1 MWISKEEYNQLK
13 TERDYYEQQLKNWEQ
28 EWKNAYVKTNPI
40 DGKDKYKTTCDIENL
55 EINIPESIATCLKSG
70 MVIETSYM
78 DDIHSGYMEER
89 DWLNLVSR
97 YEQELKSKNELVE
110 ELQKEV
116 TRLQKQEIEM
126 NNYKQQFKPILDS
139 HTRLENYV
147 SELKKDLAKITD
159 SKNELN
165 EALDHEAKRNK
176 ELFKLN
182 NRLCDK
188 LSELEK
194 ENNSLKDDLSGG
206 ATVFFPN
213 EKQMQNLIENI
224 SILRD
229 ENKRLKEK
237 LDLFPENNYFNAYF
251 LESEIKQL
259 IDLLDVALRDMNL
272 HSNCTLYELEY
283 DSKAHIYRI
292 VTTPKTK

>member
-13 TERDYYEQQLKNWEQ
+13 AERNFYEQQLKDWEQ
-28 EWKNAYVKTNPI
+28 EWKNAYKELKPI
-40 DGKDKYKTTCDIENL
+40 DGKDKDKTTSDFV
-55 EINIPESIATCLKSG
+55 NIQIDMPEWVATHLKSG
-70 MVIETSYM
+70 IVNETSYM

-89 DWLNLVSR
+89 DWLNLVYR
-97 YEQELKSKNELVE
+97 YEQELKSKND
-110 ELQKEV
+110 
-116 TRLQKQEIEM
+116 EIEH
-126 NNYKQQFKPILDS
+126 FKEKACNAFRSYDNLKTKYDKMQVNLDAVKHDLFMS
-139 HTRLENYV
+139 ENEV
-147 SELKKDLAKITD
+147 SQVR
-159 SKNELN
+159 
-165 EALDHEAKRNK
+165 EALDHEAKRNN

-188 LSELEK
+188 ISELEK
-194 ENNSLKDDLSGG
+194 EN
-206 ATVFFPN
+206 
-213 EKQMQNLIENI
+213 
-224 SILRD
+224 
-229 ENKRLKEK
+229 
-237 LDLFPENNYFNAYF
+237 NAYF

>member
-13 TERDYYEQQLKNWEQ
+13 AERNFYEQQLKDWEQ
-28 EWKNAYVKTNPI
+28 EWKNAYKELKPI
-40 DGKDKYKTTCDIENL
+40 DGKDKDKTISDFV
-55 EINIPESIATCLKSG
+55 NIQIDMPEWVATHLKSG
-70 MVIETSYM
+70 IVNETSYM

-89 DWLNLVSR
+89 DWLNLVYR
-97 YEQELKSKNELVE
+97 YEQELKSKND
-110 ELQKEV
+110 
-116 TRLQKQEIEM
+116 EIEH
-126 NNYKQQFKPILDS
+126 FKEKECNAFRSYDNLKTKYDKMQVNLDAVKHDLFMS
-139 HTRLENYV
+139 ENEV
-147 SELKKDLAKITD
+147 SQVR
-159 SKNELN
+159 
-165 EALDHEAKRNK
+165 EALDHEAKRNN

-188 LSELEK
+188 ISELEK
-194 ENNSLKDDLSGG
+194 EN
-206 ATVFFPN
+206 
-213 EKQMQNLIENI
+213 
-224 SILRD
+224 
-229 ENKRLKEK
+229 
-237 LDLFPENNYFNAYF
+237 NAYF

>member
-13 TERDYYEQQLKNWEQ
+13 SERDFYEQQLKDWEQ
-28 EWKNAYVKTNPI
+28 EWKNAYKELKPI
-40 DGKDKYKTTCDIENL
+40 DGKKWYNDEIENL
-55 EINIPESIATCLKSG
+55 KERLCNTFRSYDNLKTKYDK
-70 MVIETSYM
+70 MQV
-78 DDIHSGYMEER
+78 
-89 DWLNLVSR
+89 NLDAVKHDLFMYENEVSQVR
-97 YEQELKSKNELVE
+97 
-110 ELQKEV
+110 
-116 TRLQKQEIEM
+116 
-126 NNYKQQFKPILDS
+126 
-139 HTRLENYV
+139 
-147 SELKKDLAKITD
+147 
-159 SKNELN
+159 

-194 ENNSLKDDLSGG
+194 ENNNFD
-206 ATVFFPN
+206 
-213 EKQMQNLIENI
+213 
-224 SILRD
+224 
-229 ENKRLKEK
+229 
-237 LDLFPENNYFNAYF
+237 AYF

>member
-40 DGKDKYKTTCDIENL
+40 DGKDHYKTTTDLENL

-70 MVIETSYM
+70 IAIETSYM

-97 YEQELKSKNELVE
+97 YEKELGSKNELVE

-116 TRLQKQEIEM
+116 TRLQKQEMEM
-126 NNYKQQFKPILDS
+126 NNYKQQFKPILDR

-147 SELKKDLAKITD
+147 SELKKDLVKITD
-159 SKNELN
+159 SKNKLN
-165 EALDHEAKRNK
+165 EALDHEAKRNN

-188 LSELEK
+188 ISELEK
-194 ENNSLKDDLSGG
+194 EN
-206 ATVFFPN
+206 
-213 EKQMQNLIENI
+213 
-224 SILRD
+224 
-229 ENKRLKEK
+229 
-237 LDLFPENNYFNAYF
+237 NAYF

>member
-13 TERDYYEQQLKNWEQ
+13 SERDFYEQQLKDWEQ
-28 EWKNAYVKTNPI
+28 EWKNAYKELKPI
-40 DGKDKYKTTCDIENL
+40 DGKKWYNDEIENL
-55 EINIPESIATCLKSG
+55 KERLCNTFRSYDNLKTKYDK
-70 MVIETSYM
+70 MQV
-78 DDIHSGYMEER
+78 
-89 DWLNLVSR
+89 NLDAVKHDLFMSENEVSQVR
-97 YEQELKSKNELVE
+97 
-110 ELQKEV
+110 
-116 TRLQKQEIEM
+116 
-126 NNYKQQFKPILDS
+126 
-139 HTRLENYV
+139 
-147 SELKKDLAKITD
+147 
-159 SKNELN
+159 

-206 ATVFFPN
+206 DTVFFPN

-237 LDLFPENNYFNAYF
+237 LDLFPENNYFNSYF

>member
-13 TERDYYEQQLKNWEQ
+13 SERDFYEQQLKDWEQ
-28 EWKNAYVKTNPI
+28 EWKNAYKELKPI
-40 DGKDKYKTTCDIENL
+40 DGKKWYNDEIENL
-55 EINIPESIATCLKSG
+55 KERLCNTFR
-70 MVIETSYM
+70 SYDKLRNKYDKM
-78 DDIHSGYMEER
+78 QV
-89 DWLNLVSR
+89 NLDAVKHDLFMSENEVSQVR
-97 YEQELKSKNELVE
+97 
-110 ELQKEV
+110 
-116 TRLQKQEIEM
+116 
-126 NNYKQQFKPILDS
+126 
-139 HTRLENYV
+139 
-147 SELKKDLAKITD
+147 
-159 SKNELN
+159 
-165 EALDHEAKRNK
+165 EALDHEAKRNN

-188 LSELEK
+188 ISELE
-194 ENNSLKDDLSGG
+194 
-206 ATVFFPN
+206 
-213 EKQMQNLIENI
+213 
-224 SILRD
+224 D

>member
-13 TERDYYEQQLKNWEQ
+13 AERDFYEQQLKDWEQ
-28 EWKNAYVKTNPI
+28 EWKNAYKETNPI
-40 DGKDKYKTTCDIENL
+40 DGKEKVCNAFRSYDKLRNKYDKMQVNLDAVKHDLFMSEN
-55 EINIPESIATCLKSG
+55 E
-70 MVIETSYM
+70 
-78 DDIHSGYMEER
+78 
-89 DWLNLVSR
+89 VSQVR
-97 YEQELKSKNELVE
+97 
-110 ELQKEV
+110 
-116 TRLQKQEIEM
+116 
-126 NNYKQQFKPILDS
+126 
-139 HTRLENYV
+139 
-147 SELKKDLAKITD
+147 
-159 SKNELN
+159 
-165 EALDHEAKRNK
+165 EALDYEAKRNK

-237 LDLFPENNYFNAYF
+237 LDLFPENNFFKYYF
-251 LESEIKQL
+251 LEDEVKNL
-259 IDLLDVALRDMNL
+259 VALLEVALRDMSLRSTNT
-272 HSNCTLYELEY
+272 NYELQY
-283 DSKAHIYRI
+283 DSFSHIYRI

>member
-1 MWISKEEYNQLK
+1 MWISKEEYDQLK
-13 TERDYYEQQLKNWEQ
+13 SERDFYEQQLKDWEQ
-28 EWKNAYVKTNPI
+28 EWKNAYKELKPI
-40 DGKDKYKTTCDIENL
+40 DGKKWYNDEIENL
-55 EINIPESIATCLKSG
+55 KERLCNTFRSYDNLKTKYDK
-70 MVIETSYM
+70 MQV
-78 DDIHSGYMEER
+78 
-89 DWLNLVSR
+89 NLDAVKHDLFMSENEVSQVR
-97 YEQELKSKNELVE
+97 
-110 ELQKEV
+110 
-116 TRLQKQEIEM
+116 
-126 NNYKQQFKPILDS
+126 
-139 HTRLENYV
+139 
-147 SELKKDLAKITD
+147 
-159 SKNELN
+159 

-237 LDLFPENNYFNAYF
+237 LDLFPENNFFKYYF
-251 LESEIKQL
+251 LEDEVKNL
-259 IDLLDVALRDMNL
+259 VALLEVALRDMSLRSTNT
-272 HSNCTLYELEY
+272 NYELQY
-283 DSKAHIYRI
+283 DSFSHIYRI

>member
-13 TERDYYEQQLKNWEQ
+13 AERDFYEQQLKDWEQ
-28 EWKNAYVKTNPI
+28 EWKNAYKELKPI
-40 DGKDKYKTTCDIENL
+40 DGKDKDKTTSDFV
-55 EINIPESIATCLKSG
+55 NIQIDMPEWVATHLKSG
-70 MVIETSYM
+70 IVNETSYM

-89 DWLNLVSR
+89 DWLNLVYR
-97 YEQELKSKNELVE
+97 YEQELKSKND
-110 ELQKEV
+110 
-116 TRLQKQEIEM
+116 EIEH
-126 NNYKQQFKPILDS
+126 FKEKACNAFRSYDNLKTKYDKMQVNLDAVKHDLFMS
-139 HTRLENYV
+139 ENEV
-147 SELKKDLAKITD
+147 SQVR
-159 SKNELN
+159 
-165 EALDHEAKRNK
+165 EALDHEAKRNN

-188 LSELEK
+188 ISELEK
-194 ENNSLKDDLSGG
+194 EN
-206 ATVFFPN
+206 
-213 EKQMQNLIENI
+213 
-224 SILRD
+224 
-229 ENKRLKEK
+229 
-237 LDLFPENNYFNAYF
+237 NAYF

>member
-13 TERDYYEQQLKNWEQ
+13 SERDFYEQQLKDWEQ
-28 EWKNAYVKTNPI
+28 EWNNAYKELKPI
-40 DGKDKYKTTCDIENL
+40 DGKKWYNDEIENL
-55 EINIPESIATCLKSG
+55 KERLCNTFRSYDNLKTKYDK
-70 MVIETSYM
+70 MQV
-78 DDIHSGYMEER
+78 
-89 DWLNLVSR
+89 NLDAVKHDLFMS
-97 YEQELKSKNELVE
+97 ENELSQV
-110 ELQKEV
+110 
-116 TRLQKQEIEM
+116 R
-126 NNYKQQFKPILDS
+126 
-139 HTRLENYV
+139 
-147 SELKKDLAKITD
+147 
-159 SKNELN
+159 

-176 ELFKLN
+176 ELLKLN

-194 ENNSLKDDLSGG
+194 ENNSLKNDLSGG

-237 LDLFPENNYFNAYF
+237 LDLFPENNFFKYYF
-251 LESEIKQL
+251 LEDEVKNL
-259 IDLLDVALRDMNL
+259 VALLEVALRDMSLRSTNT
-272 HSNCTLYELEY
+272 NYELQY
-283 DSKAHIYRI
+283 DSFSHIYRI